1 MVWSNPYIIYAIIAL
16 HWYCHTTL
24 QCGETVHFSLGLSF
38 LFFFEQFFLSFL
50 PSVQEE
56 NVVELCRTEP
66 FHFFCWDKHTKK
78 HSIPRKREMSSKK
91 SLILPSIYVGPTINF
106 KQMDILLVQDDV
118 QLSLV
123 RLLADHPVVCHCL
136 HNDLLIFI
144 NPEATYKKNM
154 NKRTL

>member
-1 MVWSNPYIIYAIIAL
+1 MQLLHYTDAVITPCNADSFSVVKQSIAL
-16 HWYCHTTL
+16 SP
-24 QCGETVHFSLGLSF
+24 SLFLS
-38 LFFFEQFFLSFL
+38 LFFVQFFPLFL
-50 PSVQEE
+50 SVQEE